1 MGRLKITKGK
11 INFLV
16 RKDAGS
22 KDGLCP
28 IQLRYSLGGKPSPLM
43 IGRSLLEYNW
53 DDDSKEAVF
62 VPKPLAKKMAP
73 DISYN
78 LFMQNMAVM
87 DLNAYLGELER
98 HVKSIETK
106 FIIDD
111 YDFTSQDVISEL
123 RKIVKPDEAIKEEK
137 RKKKKEIT
145 LVDFIELN
153 KTEKEG
159 VVAEGT
165 IKAYVTV
172 MNGIKEF
179 ESSKKRTYYTHEVNY
194 EYFDQFA
201 KFMMN
206 RKKELV
212 NATIKKRLAHTRVFL
227 DRARK
232 HGYKVDDSYKDFEW
246 VENDVEVVA
255 LTMDELEKIK
265 GVELYIEKYKQV
277 RDVFLFMCYT
287 GLRFSDAKALKK
299 HNIING
305 YIRLTAT
312 KTKEL
317 NGVPLSTKA
326 KELIEKY
333 KSESND
339 HIFPTPVNQS
349 FNHWIKEVAKIAG
362 LTETVEKVRFIG
374 AKRRVELKPRH
385 DMISAHTARKTFVT
399 LSLELGMK
407 AEEVMPVTGHRSYK
421 SFQRYVKVTEKRAKE
436 ALLNAWE
443 K

>member
-43 IGRSLLEYNW
+43 IGRSILEYNW
-53 DDDSKEAVF
+53 DDYAKEAVF

-78 LFMQNMAVM
+78 LFMQNMGVM

-98 HVKSIETK
+98 HIKDIETK
-106 FIIDD
+106 FTLDEH
-111 YDFTSQDVISEL
+111 DFTSQEVISEL
-123 RKIVKPDEAIKEEK
+123 RKIVKPDEAVKEEK

-153 KTEKEG
+153 KNEKVG

-165 IKAYVTV
+165 LKAYVTV
-172 MNGIKEF
+172 MNGIREF
-179 ESSKKRTYYTHEVNY
+179 EASKKRTYYTHEVNY

-232 HGYKVDDSYKDFEW
+232 QGYKVDDSYKDFEW
-246 VENDVEVVA
+246 VENDIEVVA
-255 LTMDELEKIK
+255 LTMEELEKIK
-265 GVELYIEKYKQV
+265 AADIYIEKYQQV

-287 GLRFSDAKALKK
+287 GLRFSDTKDLKK
-299 HNIING
+299 HNIKNG
-305 YIRLTAT
+305 YIRLTAK

-317 NGVPLSTKA
+317 NGVPLSTRA

-333 KSESND
+333 KTEKND
-339 HIFPTPVNQS
+339 HIFPTPVNQK
-349 FNHWIKEVAKIAG
+349 FNVWIKEVAKIAG

-374 AKRRVELKPRH
+374 AKRRVELLPRH
-385 DMISAHTARKTFVT
+385 NMISAHTARKTFVT

-436 ALLNAWE
+436 ALLSAWE